1 MYYLDNWVC
10 PSIFGKVP
18 HRLVTNLAALSSMTK
33 KTRNDHL
40 IPVQIWRI
48 YPYPDVTPPE
58 TFLVVLKGEEE
69 RFVPISIGFPEGQYL
84 VMAMQNVSFPRP
96 LTHNLIQNLIDKVKG
111 QVHQLV
117 IHTLKDDTFHAY
129 LLIQTQEEVFYLDCR
144 PSDGMILATLMGIPI
159 YMSPEVMTEA
169 GRELSSM
176 LNITDLT
183 DEAPSEADVSP
194 GIERPAVPG
203 EASPVDGE
211 IQAEVEFQAD
221 DDDDVTP
228 QIEILA
234 PGEDVSELDMLRAQL
249 DRLVAEEAYEEAARV
264 RDQISQLE
272 EDTHQRD

>member
-1 MYYLDNWVC
+1 MA
-10 PSIFGKVP
+10 K
-18 HRLVTNLAALSSMTK
+18 R
-33 KTRNDHL
+33 TRNDHL

-84 VMAMQNVSFPRP
+84 VMAMQQMSFPRP
-96 LTHNLIQNLIDKVKG
+96 LTHNLIQNLIEKVKG

-159 YMSPEVMTEA
+159 YMSPEVMSEA

-176 LNITDLT
+176 LNIADLS
-183 DEAPSEADVSP
+183 EAAPSEVEPPLSEAESAPQTQAEAPAPPELEEELLEVEVRD
-194 GIERPAVPG
+194 EDDAEAVPEIEVLVAG
-203 EASPVDGE
+203 EGMSR
-211 IQAEVEFQAD
+211 
-221 DDDDVTP
+221 
-228 QIEILA
+228 
-234 PGEDVSELDMLRAQL
+234 LDMLKAQL

-264 RDQISQLE
+264 RDQITQLE
-272 EDTHQRD
+272 EDAPHGD